1 VCNPLVA
8 EGEPGSVFCHVVGC
22 LDFHILKDTP
32 DKISVNSLIRVY
44 DSYTAVGDTNGVS
57 FVCESC
63 CHQIMPIAEEQ
74 EAVAAPA
81 MMRPQM

>member
-1 VCNPLVA
+1 MCNPLVA
-8 EGEPGSVFCHVVGC
+8 EGEYGAVLRHIVGC

-32 DKISVNSLIRVY
+32 DESSVNSLIRVY
-44 DSYTAVGDTNGVS
+44 DSYTAVGDDNGVS
-57 FVCESC
+57 FVCEFRF
-63 CHQIMPIAEEQ
+63 HQIMPIAEEQ